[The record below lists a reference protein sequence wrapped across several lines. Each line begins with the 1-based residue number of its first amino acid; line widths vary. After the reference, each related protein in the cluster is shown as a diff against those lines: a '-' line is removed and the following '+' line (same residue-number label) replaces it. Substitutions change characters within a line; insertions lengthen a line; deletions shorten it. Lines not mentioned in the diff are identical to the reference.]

1 MARLRSAASYSRRWI
16 SRDKHTPTR
25 TLGVAMEPIL
35 VTTPK
40 ALAYKALPPH
50 FHSKTM
56 ARDDSPRLECWSSSS
71 RRLLPRLHVSMK
83 TCKHELADG
92 LLGFSGGNLDG
103 LNVLAGPAH
112 LQRYGLRLRRFALID
127 GSRSGRCARTDGIR
141 WNEGVR
147 RQGGRFSHS
156 RLPFAEGS
164 CLHALRFSCSHETM
178 LGCSSRGRRFRSP
191 LAPWG

>member
-83 TCKHELADG
+83 TCKHASMNSLMVCSASAAAT
-92 LLGFSGGNLDG
+92 LM
-103 LNVLAGPAH
+103 
-112 LQRYGLRLRRFALID
+112 AL
-127 GSRSGRCARTDGIR
+127 
-141 WNEGVR
+141 
-147 RQGGRFSHS
+147 
-156 RLPFAEGS
+156 
-164 CLHALRFSCSHETM
+164 M
-178 LGCSSRGRRFRSP
+178 SSRGQRTCNGTGFGCAGSLLLTVRGAVAALGLTAFDGTRASGVRAVGLAIRGYRS
-191 LAPWG
+191 LRVHACML